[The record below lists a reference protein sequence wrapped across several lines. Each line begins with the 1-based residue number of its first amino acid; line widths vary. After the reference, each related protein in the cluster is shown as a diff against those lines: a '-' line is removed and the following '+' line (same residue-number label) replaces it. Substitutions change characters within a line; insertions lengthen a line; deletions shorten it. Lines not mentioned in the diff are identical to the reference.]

1 MKTWFIYE
9 VTNWLGITERISIWV
24 NNDDE
29 AKEKL
34 EKELKHPPKG
44 LKYIGNSCYYPR
56 EDVGRKCFYG
66 MSAVD
71 IGIAY
76 GLGDMFI
83 GLKYAK
89 NN

>member
-9 VTNWLGITERISIWV
+9 ITNWLGNTERISVWA
-24 NNDDE
+24 NNNYE

-34 EKELKHPPKG
+34 EKELKYPPKE
-44 LKYIGNSCYYPR
+44 LKYIGNSCYNPR

-76 GLGDMFI
+76 GLGNMLI
-83 GLKYAK
+83 NLKYTK
-89 NN
+89 K

>member
-9 VTNWLGITERISIWV
+9 ITNWLGITERISVWA
-24 NNDDE
+24 NNNYE

-34 EKELKHPPKG
+34 EKELKYPPKE
-44 LKYIGNSCYYPR
+44 LKYIGNSCYNPR

-71 IGIAY
+71 IWIAY
-76 GLGDMFI
+76 GLGNMLID
-83 GLKYAK
+83 LKYAK
-89 NN
+89 K